1 MEVVSL
7 LLKYNP
13 NLVYILF
20 WLLPVDILFYL
31 IVYLL
36 CVLLFTL
43 VTSPLI
49 NKQHNLKQ
57 LVFVER

>member
-57 LVFVER
+57 LVSVER